1 MQFRFAVDFCF
12 AVLGI
17 VRGGIITSQLKKT
30 MAMKHRIGVGLLILI
45 LCLGAMSGCKRTM
58 HSVIENEP
66 RFIGIVESSTDEYA
80 LVKLNE
86 DDPLYDNHATI
97 QVSLDVELKD
107 SFLSFGPGDEIVVY
121 YDGNITDGKAETVY
135 AITLQTPSS
144 QEK

>member
-1 MQFRFAVDFCF
+1 ME
-12 AVLGI
+12 
-17 VRGGIITSQLKKT
+17 
-30 MAMKHRIGVGLLILI
+30 HRIGARLLILI
-45 LCLGAMSGCKRTM
+45 LCLGTMSGCKRTM

-66 RFIGIVESSTDEYA
+66 RFVGVVESSTDEY
-80 LVKLNE
+80 VFVQVNE
-86 DDPLYDNHATI
+86 DVFLCDNYTTI

-107 SFLSFGPGDEIVVY
+107 SFLSFLPGDEIVVY